1 MLIYYIF
8 KINIYMYSKKII
20 LDDYGNYLI
29 YSSVILDFL
38 TIRNTNHDVQYLL
51 LILILLILSNNT
63 N

>member
-8 KINIYMYSKKII
+8 KINIYVFKKII
-20 LDDYGNYLI
+20 LNDYDNYLI